1 MNCLAIIP
9 ARGGSKGVVG
19 KNIRLVGG
27 RPLLSF
33 SIEQAHSTPEI
44 NRVVVSTDDQAIASV
59 AREYGAEVIVRPAE
73 LSGDTATSESAL
85 THALQHLR
93 STEGYVPDLVVFLQ
107 ATSPLR
113 QPDDISRAIQLL
125 LAEGA
130 DSLFSACVVHGFVW
144 RRERGGD
151 DWRSFSYDFRNRQR
165 RQDAPEDVVENGSIY
180 VFRPAILEQTGNRLG
195 GRITAYLMEPADSF
209 QVDVPAD
216 LDLMEQLLGARRV
229 TASPEMLASVRL
241 LVLDFDGVLTD
252 NTVIVTDDGR
262 EGVRCSRSDGW
273 GIARL
278 RDAGVEVVVLSTET
292 NAVVAARCAKLRINC
307 IQACD
312 DKRSRIEQLVA
323 ERGLSANDVAYVGN
337 DVNDL
342 ACMRWVGVP
351 IAVADARPEVKALAR
366 LVTRCSGGNGAVRE
380 VADWIL
386 TTRAARD
393 AVVHD
398 STSSA
403 SGGVT

>member
-19 KNIRLVGG
+19 KNIRVVGG
-27 RPLLSF
+27 RPLLSY
-33 SIEQAHSTPEI
+33 SIEHARSTPEI
-44 NRVVVSTDDQAIASV
+44 TRVVVSTDDQAIASV
-59 AREYGAEVIVRPAE
+59 AREYGAEVVARPAD

-85 THALQHLR
+85 THVLQHLR
-93 STEGYVPDLVVFLQ
+93 SSEGYVPDLVVFLQ
-107 ATSPLR
+107 ATSPIR
-113 QPDDISRAIQLL
+113 QPDDISRAIQQLV
-125 LAEGA
+125 AEGA

-144 RRERGGD
+144 RRERGEKE
-151 DWRSFSYDFRNRQR
+151 WRSFSYDFRTRQR

-180 VFRPAILEQTGNRLG
+180 VFRPEILERTGNRLG
-195 GRITAYLMEPADSF
+195 GRITAYLMDPADSF

-216 LDLMEQLLGARRV
+216 LELMEQLLVARRV
-229 TASPEMLASVRL
+229 APGPAVLAPVRL

-252 NTVIVTDDGR
+252 NSVIVTDDGR
-262 EGVRCSRSDGW
+262 EAVRCSRSDGW

-278 RDAGVEVVVLSTET
+278 RDAGIEVVVLSTET
-292 NAVVAARCAKLRINC
+292 NAVVAARCAKLRIRC

-323 ERGLSANDVAYVGN
+323 ELGFTASEVAYVGN

-342 ACMRWVGVP
+342 ASMRWVGVP
-351 IAVADARPEVKALAR
+351 IAVADARPEVKAVAR
-366 LVTRCSGGNGAVRE
+366 LVTTRTGGNDAVRE

-386 TTRAARD
+386 STRAARD
-393 AVVHD
+393 TVNHD